1 MSNIL
6 TVTFNP
12 CIDKST
18 TIPALAPEKKLKCS
32 KPVFEPGGGGINV
45 ARAIKKLGG
54 DATAVYPAGGYSGKF
69 LKVLLDEENLESLVV
84 ETARHTRENMIVLD
98 ASSNL
103 QYRFGMPGQELSQHE
118 WEKCLQLVEET
129 DSEFIVASG
138 SLPPGV
144 PADVFVT
151 LGRIARSKNRK
162 LIVDTSGE
170 ALEYAFHEHVYL
182 IKPNLAEL
190 SKLSG
195 VEELGVYEIGKA
207 ARKLINETGCS
218 IIVVSMGALGAIM
231 ITKEDVYKV
240 AAPPVKRKSTVGAGD
255 SMVAGIVL
263 SLSNGK
269 SLREAISY
277 GVACG
282 TAATIN
288 FGTELCNLN
297 DVKKIHDQ
305 ITSLNRIDTEIF

>member
-1 MSNIL
+1 MSYIL
-6 TVTFNP
+6 TITFNP

-18 TIPALAPEKKLKCS
+18 SVSVLAPEKKLSCS
-32 KPVFEPGGGGINV
+32 APTFEPGGGGINV

-54 DATAVYPAGGYSGKF
+54 EATAIYPAGGYSGKF
-69 LKVLLDEENLESLVV
+69 LKVLLDEEKVQSLVV

-103 QYRFGMPGQELSQHE
+103 QYRFGMPGQELSQDE
-118 WEKCLQLVEET
+118 WRRCVQLVEET
-129 DSEFIVASG
+129 DSEYIVASG

-144 PADVFVT
+144 PADVFVI
-151 LGRIARSKNRK
+151 LAGIARNKNRK
-162 LIVDTSGE
+162 LIVDTSGV
-170 ALEYAFHEHVYL
+170 ALEYAFHEHVYMV
-182 IKPNLAEL
+182 KPNLAEL
-190 SKLSG
+190 SKLAG

-207 ARKLINETGCS
+207 ARKLINETGCN
-218 IIVVSMGALGAIM
+218 IIVVSMGSLGAMM
-231 ITKEDVYKV
+231 ITKEDIYKV
-240 AAPPVKRKSTVGAGD
+240 AAPPVKRRSTVGAGD

-269 SLREAISY
+269 SLKEAIGY

-288 FGTELCNLN
+288 AGTELCKLN

-305 ITSLNRIDTEIF
+305 IVSLNRVDVEIF